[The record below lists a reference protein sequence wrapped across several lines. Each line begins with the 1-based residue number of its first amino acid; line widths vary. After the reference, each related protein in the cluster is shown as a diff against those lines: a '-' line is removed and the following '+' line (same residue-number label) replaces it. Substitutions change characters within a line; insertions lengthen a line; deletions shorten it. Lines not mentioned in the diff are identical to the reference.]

1 MFTENELT
9 FLAAQRLCRL
19 ATVSADGA
27 PHVVPV
33 GFEYNAELN
42 TIDIV
47 GYAEVMRRSRKFR
60 DVTETGQAAIV
71 VDELESVDP
80 WRPRGIE
87 IRGKAEAL
95 GADTDTPLIRITP
108 YRLIGWG
115 IDGDRF
121 GPMNARNV

>member
-1 MFTENELT
+1 VFTENELA
-9 FLAAQRLCRL
+9 FLGAQRLCRL
-19 ATVSADGA
+19 ATVSASGA

-33 GFEYNAELN
+33 GFDYNADLG
-42 TIDIV
+42 TIDIH

-60 DVTETGQAAIV
+60 DVQETGQAALV

-87 IRGKAEAL
+87 IRGKAEAI
-95 GADTDTPLIRITP
+95 GADSDTPLIRITP
-108 YRLIGWG
+108 HRLVAWG

-121 GPMNARNV
+121 GPMNARDV